1 MTKNCLNVMRKI
13 AAGNQA
19 LRNQVLVNF
28 SPSGLGAA
36 LGKHLSKLP
45 QVQYI
50 RQNSG
55 LSQNPQD
62 AYKNTQIRR
71 NRGYAVQPTEQY
83 YLPPAGYSEYATHA
97 NKYMKPQT
105 GETRAQ
111 FADRRD
117 TAVQRAGSIRW

>member
-1 MTKNCLNVMRKI
+1 MRKV
-13 AAGNQA
+13 AAGNPA
-19 LRNQVLVNF
+19 LRNLRNSALSGIV
-28 SPSGLGAA
+28 PSGMGA
-36 LGKHLSKLP
+36 LGKYLSKLP

-71 NRGYAVQPTEQY
+71 NRGYAVQPTEQF

-97 NKYMKPQT
+97 NKYMKPQP

-111 FADRRD
+111 FANRRNM
-117 TAVQRAGSIRW
+117 AVQRADSIR

>member
-1 MTKNCLNVMRKI
+1 MTRNCLNVMRKI
-13 AAGNQA
+13 AAGDQA
-19 LRNQVLVNF
+19 LRHF
-28 SPSGLGAA
+28 RPFGLSIA
-36 LGKHLSKLP
+36 LGKYLSKLP

-71 NRGYAVQPTEQY
+71 NRGYAVQPTEQF
-83 YLPPAGYSEYATHA
+83 YLPPAGYSEYAEHA
-97 NKYMKPQT
+97 NKYMKPRT

-111 FADRRD
+111 FADRRNM
-117 TAVQRAGSIRW
+117 AVQRADSIR